1 MSNTTATSTPA
12 SQASKPAPK
21 SSNRGQLRDAI
32 LYPILA
38 VITALIIGAI
48 LILVTEKEVVNAWL
62 HFFSDPMG
70 ALRITAKSIGSAY
83 GAMFNGSL
91 NLGGIIKGIGA
102 LLSGQGTQELAVAFV
117 PLSESMT
124 QAVPYI
130 FAGLAVAFAFQG
142 GLFNIGGEGQML
154 VGALCS
160 VYIGFKVTGLPW
172 IIHLPLAI
180 LAGITGAAIWA
191 AIVGALKAY
200 TGAHEVINTIMMNWI
215 AISLSTWLLK
225 VGGPMA
231 RPDVPVTPPVL
242 ESAWIPRLFS
252 TPGNRFHAGF
262 FLALFV
268 VWLIWWI
275 LYKTTLG
282 FQIRMV
288 GANPKAAKYSG
299 VNVQRLW
306 VIVMAISGALAGL
319 AGTVQTL
326 AVDRWVGVGFSSGMG
341 FDAIALALLG
351 KNHPVGVLL
360 AALLFGILKN
370 GATRMQSVAQ
380 VPVDIITIVIAL
392 VIVFIA
398 APEIIRVLYRLRK
411 SSASEGPVFT
421 KGWGS

>member
-1 MSNTTATSTPA
+1 MTEATTATTPPVA
-12 SQASKPAPK
+12 TAAPPTP
-21 SSNRGQLRDAI
+21 RQTRLRDAI
-32 LYPILA
+32 LYPLLA
-38 VITALIIGAI
+38 VLTALILGGI
-48 LILVTEKEVVNAWL
+48 LILVTDRTVVQAWL
-62 HFFSDPMG
+62 NFFDDPLA
-70 ALRITAKSIGSAY
+70 ALRATGHSLGTAY
-83 GAMFNGSL
+83 GAMFEGSL
-91 NLGGIIKGIGA
+91 NFGGILRGVGA
-102 LLSGQGTQELAVAFV
+102 ALRGEGTQELAVALV
-117 PLSESMT
+117 PLAESLT

-172 IIHLPLAI
+172 YVHLPLAMF
-180 LAGITGAAIWA
+180 AGIAGGAIWA
-191 AIVGALKAY
+191 AIVGVLKAY

-231 RPDVPVTPPVL
+231 RPTVPVTPPVL
-242 ESAWIPRLFS
+242 ETAWIPRLFS

-262 FLALFV
+262 FLALFA

-275 LYKTTLG
+275 LYKSTLG

-288 GANPKAAKYSG
+288 GANAKAARYSG
-299 VNVQRLW
+299 VNVKRLW
-306 VIVMAISGALAGL
+306 IVVMAISGALAGS
-319 AGTVQTL
+319 AGMVQTL
-326 AVDRWVGVGFSSGMG
+326 GVDRWVGVGFSSGMG

-360 AALLFGILKN
+360 AALLFGTLKN

-380 VPVDIITIVIAL
+380 IPVDIITIVIAL

-398 APEIIRVLYRLRK
+398 APEIIRWLYRLRQPVAK
-411 SSASEGPVFT
+411 EGPVFS